1 MLLGIKTQY
10 NKFYVDIGQCVGED
24 DKIWTLAMN
33 TKSQNVPILLLH
45 GFGAGLGF
53 WVLNLDA
60 FATDRPLFAI
70 DLLGYGRSSRSKF
83 SKDAEEIENQYVE
96 SIEKWRQQMGIERM
110 MILGHSFG
118 GFLSTSYAIKYPER
132 IEHLI
137 LGEMILK
144 KVFLVKKRRKTL
156 KAFEI

>member
-1 MLLGIKTQY
+1 MLLLGIKTQY
-10 NKFYVDIGQCVGED
+10 NKFYVDIGQCVGDD

-60 FATDRPLFAI
+60 FAADRPLFAI

-83 SKDAEEIENQYVE
+83 SKDAEIIENQYVD
-96 SIEKWRQQMGIERM
+96 SIEKWRQKMGIEKM
-110 MILGHSFG
+110 IILGHSFG

-137 LGEMILK
+137 LGKKILK
-144 KVFLVKKRRKTL
+144 FAREDLISRHFR
-156 KAFEI
+156 

>member
-1 MLLGIKTQY
+1 MLLGIKKQY
-10 NKFYVDIGQCVGED
+10 KKFYVDIKQCVGDD

-45 GFGAGLGF
+45 GFGAGIAF

-60 FATDRPLFAI
+60 FAADRPLYAI

-83 SKDAEEIENQYVE
+83 SKDAEEIENQYVD
-96 SIEKWRQQMGIERM
+96 SIEKWRQQMGIVKM
-110 MILGHSFG
+110 VILGHSFG
-118 GFLSTSYAIKYPER
+118 GFLASSYAIKYPER

-137 LGEMILK
+137 LGKNKLNS
-144 KVFLVKKRRKTL
+144 
-156 KAFEI
+156 